1 MPEYFLWFDLLG
13 IAVFAI
19 SGTLAAWRNHMDG
32 FGVIVLASV
41 TAIGGGT
48 LRDLILDVPVIWINN
63 NTYFYA
69 IFVAAI
75 GTILLVRNRL
85 TIPNNTLQI
94 ADAFGLAFFVI
105 MGTQKAL
112 DHGTSSMVAIMLGT
126 MSGVCGGM
134 IRDVPVIWINN
145 NTYFYAI
152 FVAAIGTILLV
163 RNRLTIPNN
172 TLQIADAFGLAF
184 FVIMGTQKA
193 LDHGTS
199 SMVAIMLGTMSGVCG
214 GMIRDVLCREVP
226 MVFRGE
232 LYAVTCI
239 FGGIIYTSLLALAVP
254 QLYAMLA
261 GMLGLLLLRLAAIRW
276 HITIPVFGKHHQELN
291 EP

>member
-1 MPEYFLWFDLLG
+1 MEQYFHWIDLLG

-19 SGTLAAWRNHMDG
+19 SGTLAAWRNQMDG

-63 NTYFYA
+63 NSYFYA
-69 IFVAAI
+69 IFIAAI
-75 GTILLVRNRL
+75 GTILAVRNRL
-85 TIPNNTLQI
+85 TIPHNTLQLF
-94 ADAFGLAFFVI
+94 DALGLAFFVI

-112 DHGTSSMVAIMLGT
+112 DNGTSA
-126 MSGVCGGM
+126 
-134 IRDVPVIWINN
+134 
-145 NTYFYAI
+145 
-152 FVAAIGTILLV
+152 
-163 RNRLTIPNN
+163 
-172 TLQIADAFGLAF
+172 
-184 FVIMGTQKA
+184 
-193 LDHGTS
+193 
-199 SMVAIMLGTMSGVCG
+199 MVAIMLGTMSGVCG

-239 FGGIIYTSLLALAVP
+239 FGGVVYTVLISVGVNTAV
-254 QLYAMLA
+254 AMTVGMLA
-261 GMLGLLLLRLAAIRW
+261 LLLLRLAAMKW
-276 HITIPVFGKHHQELN
+276 QITIPVFSKHHNELN

>member
-1 MPEYFLWFDLLG
+1 MEQYFHWIDLLG

-19 SGTLAAWRNHMDG
+19 SGTLAAWRNQMDG

-63 NTYFYA
+63 NSYFYA
-69 IFVAAI
+69 IFIAAI
-75 GTILLVRNRL
+75 GTILAVRNRL
-85 TIPNNTLQI
+85 TIPHNTLQLF
-94 ADAFGLAFFVI
+94 DALGLAFFVI

-112 DHGTSSMVAIMLGT
+112 DNGTSA
-126 MSGVCGGM
+126 
-134 IRDVPVIWINN
+134 
-145 NTYFYAI
+145 
-152 FVAAIGTILLV
+152 
-163 RNRLTIPNN
+163 
-172 TLQIADAFGLAF
+172 
-184 FVIMGTQKA
+184 
-193 LDHGTS
+193 
-199 SMVAIMLGTMSGVCG
+199 MVAIMLGTMSGVCG

-239 FGGIIYTSLLALAVP
+239 FGGVVYTLLISVGVNTAV
-254 QLYAMLA
+254 AMTVGMLA
-261 GMLGLLLLRLAAIRW
+261 LLLLRLAAMKW
-276 HITIPVFGKHHQELN
+276 QITIPVFAKHHAELN

>member
-1 MPEYFLWFDLLG
+1 MEQYFHWIDLLG

-19 SGTLAAWRNHMDG
+19 SGTLAAWRNQMDG

-63 NTYFYA
+63 NSYFYA
-69 IFVAAI
+69 IFIAAI
-75 GTILLVRNRL
+75 ATILLLRNRL
-85 TIPNNTLQI
+85 TIPHNTLQLF
-94 ADAFGLAFFVI
+94 DALGLAFFVI

-112 DHGTSSMVAIMLGT
+112 DYGTSTMVAIL
-126 MSGVCGGM
+126 
-134 IRDVPVIWINN
+134 
-145 NTYFYAI
+145 
-152 FVAAIGTILLV
+152 
-163 RNRLTIPNN
+163 
-172 TLQIADAFGLAF
+172 
-184 FVIMGTQKA
+184 
-193 LDHGTS
+193 
-199 SMVAIMLGTMSGVCG
+199 LGTMSGVCG

-239 FGGIIYTSLLALAVP
+239 FGGVVYTSLIWFGVNTAV
-254 QLYAMLA
+254 AMTA
-261 GMLGLLLLRLAAIRW
+261 GMLALLMLRLAAMKW
-276 HITIPVFGKHHQELN
+276 QITIPVFAKHHAELN